1 MAQVPIHVRHK
12 GQNAETIDA
21 IYALTDKGIH
31 LYDIRMREFL
41 WVDPQ
46 LQNNGLTDE
55 RFTTLK
61 VTATQ

>member
-1 MAQVPIHVRHK
+1 MARVPDHVRHK

-31 LYDIRMREFL
+31 LYTIRMREFL
-41 WVDPQ
+41 WVEPQ
-46 LQNNGLTDE
+46 LQIYDLTDE